1 MVFIQKKNIMYCI
14 LLGIVAIA
22 ILGWGYFEY
31 CRGRAND
38 SDVRDAVQDIEG
50 DRAAIEC
57 GIDSARGENQ
67 QAREQLD
74 DVDGGIDSAQ
84 GRTDRMQ
91 DQAGEREELIG
102 ELRRGNEKCQS
113 LTRELERTL
122 TDIEQQNQQLGAQ
135 IDSD

>member
-1 MVFIQKKNIMYCI
+1 MVLMQKKNILCCI
-14 LLGIVAIA
+14 LAGLGAVS
-22 ILGWGYFEY
+22 ILGWSYFGYYQE
-31 CRGRAND
+31 RAND
-38 SDVRDAVQDIEG
+38 NDVRDAVQDIEG
-50 DRAAIEC
+50 DRAAVEC

-74 DVDGGIDSAQ
+74 GVNGRIDSARE
-84 GRTDRMQ
+84 RTDRMQ
-91 DQAGEREELIG
+91 DQAGEREELIE